1 MVKSRRRRADVNLIS
16 KFITR
21 APTAKAEA
29 FALLY
34 AYRGFF
40 WGYNIVKL
48 ARMMTG
54 TTRRKGTGALN
65 PVHNNVAV
73 NAD

>member
-1 MVKSRRRRADVNLIS
+1 MHIKRLSQ
-16 KFITR
+16 

-40 WGYNIVKL
+40 WGYNMLNLDIYTATRCGL
-48 ARMMTG
+48 LLR
-54 TTRRKGTGALN
+54 TRRKKENISYHN
-65 PVHNNVAV
+65 PLLFPRAFVYSVPL
-73 NAD
+73 